1 MPLLLG
7 HLFIR
12 GFVMNKAEQN
22 QFESVCKVL
31 LNNHEI
37 TNVNKSGDHYSV
49 YINNVGVNIDNSKS
63 LEKSLKSLTDFMN
76 LIRLKRI

>member
-1 MPLLLG
+1 
-7 HLFIR
+7 
-12 GFVMNKAEQN
+12 MNKAERN

-31 LNNHEI
+31 LNNHDI

-76 LIRLKRI
+76 LIRRKRI

>member
-1 MPLLLG
+1 
-7 HLFIR
+7 
-12 GFVMNKAEQN
+12 MNKAEQN

-31 LNNHEI
+31 LNNQDI
-37 TNVNKSGDHYSV
+37 TNVNKAGDHYSV
-49 YINNVGVNIDNSKS
+49 YINNVGVNIYNSNS

>member
-1 MPLLLG
+1 
-7 HLFIR
+7 
-12 GFVMNKAEQN
+12 MNKAEQN